1 MQVLFNFQ
9 GQTYCVQLQ
18 EGMTAAQVVAQIKEE
33 FGFELDLALFSG
45 CERLDSSFQ
54 LTQESSMMNFSVL
67 AEVVGGK
74 KKKKKVFTTPKR
86 KKHIHKNVKLRALSY
101 FSVNKDGTVS
111 KVKKLCEMKECK
123 GQGIFMASHKNRF
136 YCGKCHTTMVKKE
149 ETKAQGKK

>member
-54 LTQESSMMNFSVL
+54 LT
-67 AEVVGGK
+67 
-74 KKKKKVFTTPKR
+74 
-86 KKHIHKNVKLRALSY
+86 
-101 FSVNKDGTVS
+101 
-111 KVKKLCEMKECK
+111 
-123 GQGIFMASHKNRF
+123 
-136 YCGKCHTTMVKKE
+136 
-149 ETKAQGKK
+149 